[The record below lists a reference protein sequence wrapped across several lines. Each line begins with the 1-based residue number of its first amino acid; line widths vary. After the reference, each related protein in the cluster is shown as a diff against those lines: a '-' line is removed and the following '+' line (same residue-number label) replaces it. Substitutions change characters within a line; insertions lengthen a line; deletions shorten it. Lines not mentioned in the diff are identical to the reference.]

1 MAQNVVYLCALS
13 NILSVKS
20 MCAKINSR
28 YFIKIKLSVG
38 YDTACLYEALKNFD
52 NGFVQLCES
61 LWRFSGKQWY
71 WLAV

>member
-20 MCAKINSR
+20 MCAKISYVFYHN
-28 YFIKIKLSVG
+28 KWSVG
-38 YDTACLYEALKNFD
+38 YDTACLYEAFKNFD

-71 WLAV
+71 